1 MTTTAERVAV
11 PAPATTHL
19 IDPRALADLLAG
31 PAPVRVLDV
40 RWTLAEPD
48 GRPAYRAG
56 HLPGA
61 VLVDLDADLAAHGGP
76 ATAGRHP
83 LPDVADLQAA
93 ARRWGLRAGD
103 TVVVYDDA
111 AGQSAARAWWLLRWA
126 GVADVRVLDGAL
138 AGWQDAGLPL
148 ATGDE
153 PEPETGDVLLTGGA
167 LPTLDADAAAAL
179 AREGLLLDARAG
191 ARYRGETEPV
201 DPRPGHVPGA
211 VSAPTAANVGPDGR
225 LLAPDTLRARFGDL
239 GARADEPVGVYCG
252 SGVTAAHE
260 ALALTVAGF
269 TPVLYPGS
277 WSAWSND
284 PARPAALGAAPGG
297 APAAATRTWTGP
309 EGIAVRGTVVVLAGR
324 GETPEVYE
332 RLGRR
337 LAADAYR
344 VVAVD
349 DDPAAAGTVEA
360 LLADPA
366 LPAPRVLLGSDAG
379 ALTAVR
385 VARRLAASS
394 ADGTPALDGVVLA
407 GLPTRPGPLGAPWG
421 GSWDAELAARTACP
435 NHRGVLGRAAR
446 GGIDTAATSRSAGL
460 LGGGLLGGGLL
471 GGGALGGVLTSGTT
485 PAAVDDR
492 PLGVPALALHGGAD
506 PISPVEDALPVYRR
520 LGASVAVLDRVLHD
534 VLNDVQH
541 RSAAATVV
549 LFLERLRLGA
559 DAPVIVRDATAA
571 GA

>member
-1 MTTTAERVAV
+1 MTTTAERVT
-11 PAPATTHL
+11 TTHL
-19 IDPRALADLLAG
+19 IDPRPLADLLAG
-31 PAPVRVLDV
+31 SAPVRVLDV

-61 VLVDLDADLAAHGGP
+61 VLVDLDAELAAHGGAP
-76 ATAGRHP
+76 TAGRHP
-83 LPDVADLQAA
+83 LPDVADLQSA
-93 ARRWGLRAGD
+93 ARRWGVRAGD

-126 GVADVRVLDGAL
+126 GVADVRLLDGAL
-138 AGWQDAGLPL
+138 AGWREAGLPL
-148 ATGDE
+148 VTGDE
-153 PEPETGDVLLTGGA
+153 PAPEPGDVVLAGGA
-167 LPTLDADAAAAL
+167 LPTLDADAAARQ
-179 AREGLLLDARAG
+179 ARDGLLLDARAG

-225 LLAPDTLRARFGDL
+225 LLPADALRARFADL

-284 PARPAALGAAPGG
+284 PARPAALGAAPGDQ
-297 APAAATRTWTGP
+297 PEAATRTWTGP

-337 LAADAYR
+337 LATDAYR

-349 DDPAAAGTVEA
+349 DDPAAAGTVAA

-379 ALTAVR
+379 ALTAMR
-385 VARRLAASS
+385 VARRLAAS
-394 ADGTPALDGVVLA
+394 ATPGLDGVVLA

-435 NHRGVLGRAAR
+435 NHQGVLGRAAR
-446 GGIDTAATSRSAGL
+446 GGIDTGATSLGAGL
-460 LGGGLLGGGLL
+460 LGT
-471 GGGALGGVLTSGTT
+471 AVPGGVLPGAGAGVAPEPGT
-485 PAAVDDR
+485 R
-492 PLGVPALALHGGAD
+492 PLGLPTLALHGGAD
-506 PISPVEDALPVYRR
+506 PISPVDDALPAYRA
-520 LGASVAVLDRVLHD
+520 LGASVAVLDGVLHD

-559 DAPVIVRDATAA
+559 DAPVIVRDATGN

>member
-1 MTTTAERVAV
+1 MTTTAERVS
-11 PAPATTHL
+11 TTPL
-19 IDPRALADLLAG
+19 IDPRGLADLLAG
-31 PAPVRVLDV
+31 PAPVRLLDV

-61 VLVDLDADLAAHGGP
+61 VLVDLDTELAAHGGAP
-76 ATAGRHP
+76 TDGRHP

-126 GVADVRVLDGAL
+126 GVADVRLLDGAL

-148 ATGDE
+148 VTGE
-153 PEPETGDVLLTGGA
+153 EPAPEPGDVVLAGGV
-167 LPTLDADAAAAL
+167 LPTLDADAAARL
-179 AREGLLLDARAG
+179 ARDGLLLDARAG

-211 VSAPTAANVGPDGR
+211 VSAPTAANVGSDGR
-225 LLAPDTLRARFGDL
+225 LLPADALRARFADL

-297 APAAATRTWTGP
+297 EPTAATRTWTGP

-349 DDPAAAGTVEA
+349 DDSAAAGTVAE

-379 ALTAVR
+379 ARTAVR
-385 VARRLAASS
+385 VARRLAA
-394 ADGTPALDGVVLA
+394 ADPGAEPALHGVVLA

-446 GGIDTAATSRSAGL
+446 GGIATGL
-460 LGGGLLGGGLL
+460 LGG
-471 GGGALGGVLTSGTT
+471 ALPGGVLAPAGPGTD
-485 PAAVDDR
+485 PGAEDDHG
-492 PLGVPALALHGGAD
+492 PLGLPTLALHGGAD
-506 PISPVEDALPVYRR
+506 PISPVDDALPAYRG
-520 LGASVAVLDRVLHD
+520 LGASVAVLDGVLHD

-571 GA
+571 GS